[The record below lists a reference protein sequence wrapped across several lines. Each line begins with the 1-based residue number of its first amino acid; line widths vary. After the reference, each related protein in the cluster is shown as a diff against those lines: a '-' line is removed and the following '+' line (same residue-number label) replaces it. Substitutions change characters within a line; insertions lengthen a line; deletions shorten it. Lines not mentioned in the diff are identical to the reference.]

1 MLNENISNEDIFIN
15 VFSPDSLRSD
25 KSSTTKNGG
34 VCLYFKESLPIKERP
49 DLEIL
54 PETIV
59 AEIKLNRK
67 KCLLF
72 SHTVT
77 KLPNKEFVEY
87 LHSLEKI
94 YESIRKENPSVS
106 VICGDF
112 NSRSP
117 LFWEDDSD
125 TSKGRLFN
133 NFLISNQL
141 DQLISEPTH
150 IRDDGSQSCIDLICT
165 DQPYMFTDSGVL
177 SSLDSHSKHNII
189 HGRLNISVLR
199 PPLFKRKIWGYKKA
213 KIDLI
218 RADLQNVNWH
228 DLFYN
233 LNVNEKSILF
243 TDVFLDIMNK
253 HISSQI
259 ITCDEKDA
267 LWITPK
273 RCTMDNPKKMIHG

>member
-15 VFSPDSLRSD
+15 CFSPDPLRSD
-25 KSSTTKNGG
+25 KSSTTRNGG
-34 VCLYFKESLPIKERP
+34 VCLYFKESLPIKEIP

-67 KCLLF
+67 KMFIVLSFC
-72 SHTVT
+72 HP
-77 KLPNKEFVEY
+77 KLPNNEFVEY
-87 LHSLEKI
+87 LNSLEKI

-106 VICGDF
+106 VTCGDF

-125 TSKGRLFN
+125 TSKVRLFN
-133 NFLISNQL
+133 NFLISNHL

-189 HGRLNISVLR
+189 HGHLNISVPC
-199 PPLFKRKIWGYKKA
+199 PPLFKCKIWDYKKA
-213 KIDLI
+213 NIDLI

-228 DLFYN
+228 DLLYN
-233 LNVNEKSILF
+233 LNVNEKSLLF

-253 HISSQI
+253 HISSKI
-259 ITCDEKDA
+259 ITCDEKDGP
-267 LWITPK
+267 WITPK
-273 RCTMDNPKKMIHG
+273 VKTAIK